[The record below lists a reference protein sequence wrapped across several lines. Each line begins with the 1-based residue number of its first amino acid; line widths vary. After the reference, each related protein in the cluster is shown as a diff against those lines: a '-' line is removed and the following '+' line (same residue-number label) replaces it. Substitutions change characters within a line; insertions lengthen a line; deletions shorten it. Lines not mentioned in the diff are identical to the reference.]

1 VPLSID
7 LPVCPLPDKRRQRAE
22 AAPWNSVQDKL
33 EGLDWTLEVAA
44 SFDDTDSRIG
54 KPDYEASFDLP
65 VSVPDDFEEKAAD
78 ASSTDGSISS
88 PESVDPEDETAP
100 ADVPDE
106 DEVY

>member
-1 VPLSID
+1 
-7 LPVCPLPDKRRQRAE
+7 
-22 AAPWNSVQDKL
+22 
-33 EGLDWTLEVAA
+33 
-44 SFDDTDSRIG
+44 
-54 KPDYEASFDLP
+54 